1 MNDYEDDLAEP
12 DPPLPERVAR
22 RALVLAAVCCRSAIE
37 DDADNAEAE
46 TFRREVLA
54 WLHDVSA
61 SDEAEPEELALL
73 SVPLGTLN
81 ERQVIDG
88 SWRGEGLGVLAWALG
103 RYELSSYQQTISPPD
118 AADAIGF
125 LTSEATELIE
135 SARLR
140 DPEELEVLADR
151 LFALHWRLR
160 QFSIRPEHMD
170 FISFARTAYFGPLD
184 VEGLELVRDDLAID
198 GRPLMDVGETRWR
211 ECLSIARERQQA
223 ANWLCGQETLYSDVT
238 CDT

>member
-1 MNDYEDDLAEP
+1 MTDYEDDLPEP

-22 RALVLAAVCCRSAIE
+22 RAFVLAAVCCRSAIE
-37 DDADNAEAE
+37 DDADNVEAE
-46 TFRREVLA
+46 TFRRDVLA
-54 WLHDVSA
+54 WLHDVGVT
-61 SDEAEPEELALL
+61 DEIEPEELALL
-73 SVPLGTLN
+73 SAPLGALN

-103 RYELSSYQQTISPPD
+103 RHELPSYQQTISSPD
-118 AADAIGF
+118 AADSIGF
-125 LTSEATELIE
+125 MTSEATELIE

-140 DPEELEVLADR
+140 GTEEREVLADR

-160 QFSIRPEHMD
+160 QFSMRPEHMD
-170 FISFARTAYFGPLD
+170 FMSFARTAYFGPLD
-184 VEGLELVRDDLAID
+184 VEGLEFVRDDLAID
-198 GRPLMDVGETRWR
+198 GRPLMDVGEARWR

-223 ANWLCGQETLYSDVT
+223 ANWVCGQETLYADVT